1 MFIDASAL
9 TAMLADEEE
18 APLLLAALFNAP
30 TRVTSPL
37 SIWEAALALARLGSI
52 GIASAHRIVNR
63 FLEDL
68 AIDVAPAT
76 REIGDLAIGARARY
90 GKGRHKAALN
100 SGDCFFYAD
109 CRHLALPLLYKGD
122 DFALIDLA

>member
-18 APLLLAALFNAP
+18 APHLLAALFNAP

-37 SIWEAALALARLGSI
+37 SIWEAVLALARLGSI
-52 GIASAHRIVNR
+52 EIASAHRIVNR

-76 REIGDLAIGARARY
+76 REIGDLAGERVRVM
-90 GKGRHKAALN
+90 GKGGIR
-100 SGDCFFYAD
+100 
-109 CRHLALPLLYKGD
+109 RP
-122 DFALIDLA
+122 